1 MKCLTLLLAT
11 RSKAAD
17 GSEDCRAQT
26 TQKEN
31 NNNLKNH
38 DKLAVCQF
46 TWLLG
51 ITTALSLMKDE
62 FQGKRGSTWQ
72 KHLYYGLFRP
82 ESIQGIEEKCNSCNW
97 HSLKKVHAKCRSM
110 GETPGTSHQQAAP
123 NLVIVAPHFGS
134 KFISKGGLSSIS
146 AKWYGRKW
154 Y

>member
-17 GSEDCRAQT
+17 GSEDWRAQP

-72 KHLYYGLFRP
+72 EHLYIMDYSDLNL
-82 ESIQGIEEKCNSCNW
+82 SIELRKSVIPVTGIA
-97 HSLKKVHAKCRSM
+97 LKRSM
-110 GETPGTSHQQAAP
+110 QNVIQWEKL
-123 NLVIVAPHFGS
+123 LVPLINKLNPT
-134 KFISKGGLSSIS
+134 LLL
-146 AKWYGRKW
+146 
-154 Y
+154 